1 MKREV
6 LVLGASGNFGSRAA
20 EAFEAAGWAVRRYRR
35 GTDMAEAARGAEL
48 IVNGLNPPNYHAWD
62 RLIPEITAQVLSAA
76 RSSGATVLVPGN
88 VYVFGDQSGPWGPGV
103 PHRPVSRKGWIR
115 SRMEADYR
123 AAAERGQR
131 VILLRGGDYVD
142 PVLPATIWRI
152 VMLKGIARGRLTAMG
167 APDVARAYAWLPDM
181 ARAAVALAE
190 RAEALPAYADIPF
203 AGHTLSMNQIA
214 ARLAVL
220 GGRRMTVGRFPWWAL
235 RAASPFW
242 ELGRELLEMRYL
254 YETDHRLDPAPMA
267 AILPEFRGV
276 TVDDMLAAHLPAQ
289 PAGATAAADG
299 NLRAVRHAW

>member
-20 EAFEAAGWAVRRYRR
+20 EAFETAGWAVRRYRR
-35 GTDMAEAARGAEL
+35 GTDMAAAAQGAGL

-62 RLIPEITAQVLSAA
+62 RLIPEITAQVLAAA
-76 RSSGATVLVPGN
+76 RTSGATVLVPGS
-88 VYVFGDQSGPWGPGV
+88 VYAYGDQPGPWGPGV

-115 SRMEADYR
+115 ARMEADYR
-123 AAAERGQR
+123 AATEAGQR

-142 PVLPATIWRI
+142 SVLPSTIWRI
-152 VMLKGIARGRLTAMG
+152 VMLKGIARGRLTAMADPG
-167 APDVARAYAWLPDM
+167 VQRAYAWLPDM

-214 ARLAVL
+214 ERLSVL
-220 GGRRMTVGRFPWWAL
+220 GGRRMQIGQFPWWAL
-235 RAASPFW
+235 RLAAPFW

-254 YETDHRLDPAPMA
+254 YRTNHHLDPAPMA
-267 AILPEFRGV
+267 AILPDFRGV
-276 TVDDMLAAHLPAQ
+276 TLDEMLAAHMPRLPS
-289 PAGATAAADG
+289 GSVDLAAR
-299 NLRAVRHAW
+299 NMRAVQNAW